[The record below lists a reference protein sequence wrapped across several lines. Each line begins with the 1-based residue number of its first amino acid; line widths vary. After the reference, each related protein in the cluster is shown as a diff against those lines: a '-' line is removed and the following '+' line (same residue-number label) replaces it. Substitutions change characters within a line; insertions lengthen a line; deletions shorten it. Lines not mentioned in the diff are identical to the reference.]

1 MLSIR
6 SNARRLSL
14 ALLIT
19 LAAFASTSSQNARE
33 CTVRVTL
40 LQVNDVYQISPV
52 DRGTRGGIGRVAT
65 LRKRV
70 SAENPHTLLL
80 LAGDTI
86 SPSIESNTFK
96 GQQMIDAW
104 NLSGL
109 DYATFGNHEFDF
121 GDEVLVQRMRES
133 KFKWVAANVI
143 DLRTN
148 RPFGGAESFV
158 IREFEGV
165 KVGIIG
171 LVLPETKQTSRPSAN
186 VDFRDPCEVAREV
199 VPQMKA
205 KGAQVIVGLT
215 HLAMNEDK
223 QVAQCADFD
232 LIIGGHEHTLLQ
244 SLSGRTPIFKMT
256 SDAREMAQ
264 IDLNIGKTSGK
275 LQSMDWKVIEVT
287 DQIPEDAAYV
297 AGMKKYQQMFADLD
311 QVVGRT
317 SVELDALQRTS
328 RSRETNLG
336 DFIADAYRSATNADV
351 ALFNGGA
358 IRGDVTYL
366 PGALTKRDVLS
377 VLPYQNQVVKIEITG
392 ATLRQALEHG
402 VGRSA
407 EELAPGQFPQV
418 SGLRFT
424 FDARKPS
431 GSRVI
436 QVTVGGKPL
445 DERKTYTLATN
456 VYIIEGGDGYTMF
469 KNPRY
474 LIAPQQ
480 AQTETDILL
489 KLIRAAGTIAP
500 STDGRIK
507 RVDEPAQR
515 RNLNPCAFIPEIR
528 VGQNYVWG

>member
-1 MLSIR
+1 MLLIH
-6 SNARRLSL
+6 SNARRATL
-14 ALLIT
+14 ALLLT
-19 LAAFASTSSQNARE
+19 LVTFISTSSQTARE

-65 LRKRV
+65 LRKRI
-70 SAENPHTLLL
+70 AENSPHTLFL

-86 SPSIESNTFK
+86 SPSIESNTFH

-121 GDEVLVQRMRES
+121 GDDVLVQRIRES
-133 KFKWVAANVI
+133 KFKWIAANVV
-143 DLRTN
+143 DRRTG

-171 LVLPETKQTSRPSAN
+171 LVLPETKQTSRPSAD
-186 VDFRDPCEVAREV
+186 VDFRDPCETAREV

-205 KGAQVIVGLT
+205 KGAKVIVGLT
-215 HLAMNEDK
+215 HLAMSEDK
-223 QVAQCADFD
+223 RVAQCADFD
-232 LIIGGHEHTLLQ
+232 LIVGGHEHNLLQ

-256 SDAREMAQ
+256 SDAREMAE
-264 IDLNIGKTSGK
+264 IDLNIGKTSGA
-275 LQSMDWKVIEVT
+275 LQSMDWKVITVT
-287 DQIPEDAAYV
+287 DQIPEDPAYV

-328 RSRETNLG
+328 RSRETNMG

-358 IRGDVTYL
+358 IRADMTYA

-392 ATLRQALEHG
+392 ATLREALEHG
-402 VGRSA
+402 VSRSA
-407 EELAPGQFPQV
+407 EDIAPGQFPQV
-418 SGLRFT
+418 SGVRFT
-424 FDARKPS
+424 FDARRPA
-431 GSRVI
+431 GSRVTS
-436 QVTVGGKPL
+436 VTVQGRPL
-445 DERKTYTLATN
+445 DDRKTYTLATN
-456 VYIIEGGDGYTMF
+456 IYIIEGGDGYTMF
-469 KNPRY
+469 KNPHY
-474 LIAPQQ
+474 IIAPQA

-489 KLIRAAGTIAP
+489 KLIRDAQTIAP
-500 STDGRIK
+500 QVDGRIK
-507 RVDEPAQR
+507 RVDEQQQR
-515 RNLNPCAFIPEIR
+515 TNNPCAFVPSIHF
-528 VGQNYVWG
+528 GQNYVWG